1 MKNVMDLQVWQ
12 DESQMPMCLEEIY
25 ASECVKLKRIR
36 GLEQATKLQKLSVTG
51 CSELEELPRIEALV
65 CLEELWANDC
75 VKLKRIR
82 GLEQAT
88 KLRLL
93 PSTESLA
100 SLQDLWA
107 ADV

>member
-12 DESQMPMCLEEIY
+12 DESQMPMCLEELY

-51 CSELEELPRIEALV
+51 CSELEELPHIEALV
-65 CLEELWANDC
+65 CLEELWANHC

-82 GLEQAT
+82 GWSRRQ
-88 KLRLL
+88 
-93 PSTESLA
+93 SLDCC
-100 SLQDLWA
+100 Q
-107 ADV
+107 VRNH